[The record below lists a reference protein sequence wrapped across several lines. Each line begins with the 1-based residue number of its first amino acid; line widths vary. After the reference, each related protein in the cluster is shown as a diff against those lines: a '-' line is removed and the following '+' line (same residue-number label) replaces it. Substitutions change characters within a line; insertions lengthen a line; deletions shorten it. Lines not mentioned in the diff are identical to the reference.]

1 MKPIIEDRQGFSN
14 AGEFYKFHIERIEKE
29 VEKLSKYK
37 MDITKIHDIGK
48 KYNLSTEFIKK
59 AIARVGK
66 K

>member
-14 AGEFYKFHIERIEKE
+14 AGEFSREHSKRIEKE
-29 VEKLSKYK
+29 VKKLSKHK
-37 MDITKIHDIGK
+37 MDIEKIHDIAK

-59 AIARVGK
+59 AVARVGK